1 MFEADARE
9 KLAGQVKD
17 ATEKITS
24 NVAAVGIVALIALAV
39 ACGALYVSVRA
50 LQATRETI

>member
-1 MFEADARE
+1 MFGADARE